1 MLKYTGGCER
11 IAAHERLVPYPYP
24 QPYAKSNTKLD
35 HPRYLFKNMIL
46 YTIVLALDYNII
58 RAMAA
63 KRFEN
68 VRARAVTRGGSPS

>member
-1 MLKYTGGCER
+1 MRVASTHREL
-11 IAAHERLVPYPYP
+11 LVPYP
-24 QPYAKSNTKLD
+24 QPYSKSNTKLD

-68 VRARAVTRGGSPS
+68 VRARAVTRGGGSPCS